1 MRKPCFQKI
10 NIPDEVIRCANDME
24 EEPRLYYGSR
34 LQYAFILWPERMDN
48 ILALRIYETE
58 DIRDCYFQGE
68 EVPEPRGHVVYIDVA
83 RKRWWT
89 CKFDNNME
97 KWGKATIEYLLGWRS
112 NRHLL
117 LHPEVVKDVTG
128 WGTVD
133 EIMRWQKGINHEKL
147 FERQKK
153 KDAKNI
159 NLMEQAKELPAD
171 YLEWHEHVVMKESRY
186 LIYKRTNRR
195 QFEAF
200 CTHCENH
207 VMISSKACRH
217 NEKGKCPECGSR
229 VIMKSSGRIKGLI
242 DTVWSEYVQAVDNGL
257 MLRFIKMQ
265 KNYSEYGHPK
275 RLVWEP
281 ARVVIERGKAAVWYE
296 DRCSNTWYSS
306 ASQFQKNNR
315 EGCVFMAHYPHEHSF
330 GQVYTKGIKQELT
343 KAFPYHMFWEFQQQQ
358 KRKKLSQYDI
368 YDYFDTY
375 SQYPLIESLQ
385 KTKKHAL
392 VEYFCAGKRSRHEEL
407 DKKARQA
414 HKMLGI
420 TRQQYKLL
428 KNPKW
433 LDIELMRF
441 LGEKGIVIDKQK
453 HEKLEKLLRVYE
465 WKHDLDIVLS
475 HMSVDKILRYA
486 EQGTVT
492 VNNIS
497 MYADYLSM
505 AERLGWDMNSTRV
518 LFPEDIRRAHDEA
531 VRCVNE
537 EEWEKKRKEA
547 KKHDKS
553 IAAVER
559 KIRKKFSFKD
569 DQFILRPART
579 NSEIVVEGQVQH
591 ICVGGGMYRD
601 KMEKGKSY
609 ILFLRK
615 KEEPDIPFYTIEISP
630 DYKIIQRHG
639 KYNHEGDEVK
649 EVDEFLNKFVEVRK
663 REKHHAS

>member
-1 MRKPCFQKI
+1 MRKPCFQRI

-24 EEPRLYYGSR
+24 EEPRLFYGSR
-34 LQYAFILWPERMDN
+34 LQYAFIMWPERMDN

-58 DIRDCYFQGE
+58 DIRDSYFQGE
-68 EVPEPRGHVVYIDVA
+68 EVPEPRGYVVYIDVA

-89 CKFDNNME
+89 CKFDNDVE

-112 NRHLL
+112 DRLLL
-117 LHPEVVKDVTG
+117 LHPEVAKDVTG
-128 WGTVD
+128 LGSVD
-133 EIMRWQKGINHEKL
+133 EIMRWQKEINHEKL

-159 NLMEQAKELPAD
+159 DLMEQAKELPAD

-200 CTHCENH
+200 CTHCEKH
-207 VMISSKACRH
+207 VMIPSKACRH

-229 VIMKSSGRIKGLI
+229 VTMKSSGRIKGLI
-242 DTVWSEYVQAVDNGL
+242 DTVWSEYVQAIDNGL
-257 MLRFIKMQ
+257 MLRFIRMQ

-281 ARVVIERGKAAVWYE
+281 ARVVIEQGRPAVWYE
-296 DRCSNTWYSS
+296 DRSSTTWYSS
-306 ASQFQKNNR
+306 ASRYQKNNN
-315 EGCVFMAHYPHEHSF
+315 EGCVYLRNYPHEHSF
-330 GQVYTKGIKQELT
+330 GQVYTKGINQELS
-343 KAFPYHMFWEFQQQQ
+343 KAFPYHMFWEFQQQK

-368 YDYFDTY
+368 YNYFDTY

-420 TRQQYKLL
+420 TRQQYKMFN
-428 KNPKW
+428 NPSETDVSFMQYLNK
-433 LDIELMRF
+433 
-441 LGEKGIVIDKQK
+441 KKIVIAKEDFIIAKKFFFGYRPEGNYEVILSYMSMKQF
-453 HEKLEKLLRVYE
+453 LRY
-465 WKHDLDIVLS
+465 
-475 HMSVDKILRYA
+475 VDKNEVEVSAIGSY
-486 EQGTVT
+486 V
-492 VNNIS
+492 
-497 MYADYLSM
+497 DYLSM
-505 AERLGWDMNSTRV
+505 AERLGWDMTTDEV
-518 LFPEDIRRAHDEA
+518 LYPENIVRAHDEA
-531 VRCVNE
+531 VECVNE
-537 EEWEKKRKEA
+537 EELKKKKKEA

-569 DQFILRPART
+569 DQFILRPAKT
-579 NSEIVVEGQVQH
+579 NSEIVLEGQVQH
-591 ICVGGGMYRD
+591 ICVGGGTYRD
-601 KMEKGKSY
+601 RMEKGQSY

-615 KEEPDIPFYTIEISP
+615 KEEPNTPFYTIEISP